1 MKGLSGKVVAVT
13 GAAGGIGS
21 AVCER
26 LQSEGAEVYALDL
39 TEGTAGHFI
48 RTDVT
53 DENSMRAAATAVLQR
68 AGRVDCLVAGAG
80 IVEDDVPAEEM
91 SVEQFDRVLA
101 VNLRGVFLACQ
112 AFGRQM
118 LDQGY
123 GRIVTI
129 SSMSGNHVVNTPQK
143 QCAYNASKAAVSAL
157 TRSLAAEWASR
168 GVRVNAIAP
177 GYVDTP
183 LLSRKRHQFDQWLA
197 ATPLGRFA
205 QPAEIAAAIAFLLS
219 DEADFFCGSELLV
232 DGGYTLV

>member
-1 MKGLSGKVVAVT
+1 VAVT